1 MSEGDPTM
9 NKPLRPSNTR
19 ADQDHAPRETSL
31 NARVFPPATPVD
43 VPNLPKK
50 VESTRAGA
58 AGTAGTKPDGPAV
71 ETDAE
76 HNWADSTQP
85 APYKKKARTSIF

>member
-1 MSEGDPTM
+1 LMM
-9 NKPLRPSNTR
+9 NKPRSPSTAR
-19 ADQDHAPRETSL
+19 DDQTHTPRETSL

-50 VESTRAGA
+50 AAPAKAAST
-58 AGTAGTKPDGPAV
+58 GTGGTKPNGPAV
-71 ETDAE
+71 ETDTE

>member
-1 MSEGDPTM
+1 MM
-9 NKPLRPSNTR
+9 NKPLRPSTPRN
-19 ADQDHAPRETSL
+19 DQGHTPRETSL
-31 NARVFPPATPVD
+31 NARVFPPATPVE
-43 VPNLPKK
+43 VPNLPPKPAQSA
-50 VESTRAGA
+50 EAT
-58 AGTAGTKPDGPAV
+58 TAGSKPNGPAV

>member
-1 MSEGDPTM
+1 M
-9 NKPLRPSNTR
+9 NKPRSPSTAR
-19 ADQDHAPRETSL
+19 DDQSHASRQTSL

-50 VESTRAGA
+50 VAPAKASSASTG
-58 AGTAGTKPDGPAV
+58 GTGQNGPAV
-71 ETDAE
+71 ETDTE

>member
-1 MSEGDPTM
+1 M
-9 NKPLRPSNTR
+9 NKRSGKAPVTENST
-19 ADQDHAPRETSL
+19 DAPRGTSL
-31 NARVFPPATPVD
+31 NARIFPPATPVD
-43 VPNLPKK
+43 VPNLPPKK
-50 VESTRAGA
+50 AKA
-58 AGTAGTKPDGPAV
+58 AELTPDGAKPLGPSV